1 MEASTSTLSYSILQ
15 SNASGATADWRD
27 NRNIPWVSF
36 FAQTSEYY
44 ANTFDKQ
51 FATHFAKLK
60 ALGTE
65 RALWPDGAERPSQ
78 SALTLGYVVLRQFLH
93 NNFLPTRVVASAE
106 GGIAICFVCGDKYSD
121 VECFNTGTVL
131 GVVTNR
137 RNRPN
142 AWEIQPSES
151 HIAQAA
157 ATIQQ
162 FFLGA
167 STTKDDSGNQGR

>member
-1 MEASTSTLSYSILQ
+1 MAASANTLSYLTLE
-15 SNASGATADWRD
+15 SNASSAMADSWR
-27 NRNIPWVSF
+27 IPWGSF
-36 FAQTSEYY
+36 FAQTNEYY
-44 ANTFDKQ
+44 ATTFDKQ

-65 RALWPDGAERPSQ
+65 KALWPDGAERPSR
-78 SALTLGYVVLRQFLH
+78 SALTWGYVALQQFLH
-93 NNFLPTRVVASAE
+93 DNFLPTRVVASAE
-106 GGIAICFVCGDKYSD
+106 GGVAICFVHGDKYSD
-121 VECFNTGTVL
+121 VECFNSGTVL

-167 STTKDDSGNQGR
+167 PTTKDGSGDPRR